1 MNFLFS
7 NRLVLSLSWAFAF
20 FLTAQAQAAT
30 ATKTVVPVQRQIS
43 PATSSTPAAS
53 NEAVDLNS
61 LNGGTTAGGPTQA
74 APAGS
79 QQYSAPASQSTATPG
94 SYHGASGFTPNF
106 KVYFDLDFVNQPG
119 LRDLTFD
126 NYHSFLFF
134 EISPTPDMQF
144 SFDVNPSPRY
154 YELDYMVHPKIQMRA
169 GRIWI
174 PWDDLSPHNIYGG
187 RVNVSRLQAPGTA
200 AFLPDLWTD
209 LGVGARLTAI
219 DSLNLS
225 LVIDAYVV
233 NGFHDGGSDP
243 SPITANDPTGYPS
256 FSDSGS
262 TFDNNRN
269 KAVGGRVHAL
279 LFKKLGLGASF
290 YTGRWNNQ
298 DLDPQS
304 LTMIGFDGQLRL
316 GRTEFRAGLATFLVN
331 IPGASFNRGG
341 TYIELGERLG
351 AEGKVKLLGRA
362 GLVQL
367 DSRVIDITD
376 QTIGGVT
383 LLWQPGLIQYSIE
396 TSYDFNNIVGKPS
409 RSYSAARLV
418 VAF

>member
-1 MNFLFS
+1 MIHLFTH
-7 NRLVLSLSWAFAF
+7 RFVPVLLCVLSFAASDASAGDSRQQA
-20 FLTAQAQAAT
+20 LTAPSVDDVTTTQSAPRRT
-30 ATKTVVPVQRQIS
+30 ATT
-43 PATSSTPAAS
+43 PATTAPAAS
-53 NEAVDLNS
+53 SGQGESVDLNS
-61 LNGGTTAGGPTQA
+61 LNTSSAAA
-74 APAGS
+74 APQAPQASASGS
-79 QQYSAPASQSTATPG
+79 AQTSAPSQTAAAYHGTSTA
-94 SYHGASGFTPNF
+94 APNF

-144 SFDVNPSPRY
+144 SFDVNPAPRY
-154 YELDYMVHPKIQMRA
+154 YELDYMILPRLQARA

-209 LGVGARLTAI
+209 LGVGLKWTAV
-219 DSLNLS
+219 DTMNLS
-225 LVIDAYVV
+225 VT
-233 NGFHDGGSDP
+233 DP
-243 SPITANDPTGYPS
+243 SPITANDPTGYPN

-262 TFDNNRN
+262 VADNNRN
-269 KAVGGRVHAL
+269 KAVGGRIHAL
-279 LFKKLGLGASF
+279 LFKKLGLGASV

-304 LTMIGFDGQLRL
+304 MTMLGFDGQLRL
-316 GRTEFRAGLATFLVN
+316 GRTEFRAGVATMLIN

-341 TYIELGERLG
+341 MYGELGERLG
-351 AEGKVKLLGRA
+351 AEGKVKLLGRV